1 MPSRLAPKCGQ
12 ANVDP
17 HIAAIGPTQLR
28 KPARQPGRV
37 GLRLRIGFIELDEH
51 TDPPH
56 WFSLLRA
63 GGERQCG
70 HRATKRDNES
80 SPSDMDCHVTPPMG
94 GRADAIEER

>member
-1 MPSRLAPKCGQ
+1 VRP

-56 WFSLLRA
+56 WFGLLRA
-63 GGERQCG
+63 GGER
-70 HRATKRDNES
+70 
-80 SPSDMDCHVTPPMG
+80 VTSVALCNRRRPANFRP
-94 GRADAIEER
+94 R